1 MTMIHDVR
9 DELEHALAM
18 LKKPEDICVHNLK
31 AREFRQGIDLV
42 EDCVQVSAQWDQT
55 RAVHCGQLAG
65 AGGAEARGA
74 GDQEGAGRDGEP
86 GRHGG
91 RPPGQVPHLET
102 RDTVTLVPR
111 WQDLSV

>member
-1 MTMIHDVR
+1 MTMSFDAIMTHDVR

-42 EDCVQVSAQWDQT
+42 EDCVQVSAQWDHT

-91 RPPGQVPHLET
+91 RPPGQVPHLLT
-102 RDTVTLVPR
+102 RDTAL
-111 WQDLSV
+111 